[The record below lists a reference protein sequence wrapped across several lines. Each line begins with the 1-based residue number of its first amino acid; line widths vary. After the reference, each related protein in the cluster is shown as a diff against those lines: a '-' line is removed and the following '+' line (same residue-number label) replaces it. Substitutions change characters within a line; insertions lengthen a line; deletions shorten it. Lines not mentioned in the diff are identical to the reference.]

1 MQQLHGLGLVFRDVK
16 PENFLIGGRVGA
28 AASTVYMVDYGL
40 AAPYL
45 DTGGQHVDC
54 CNEGQ
59 ILGTA
64 RSVEQSMI
72 FSG

>member
-1 MQQLHGLGLVFRDVK
+1 M
-16 PENFLIGGRVGA
+16 GA
-28 AASTVYMVDYGL
+28 AASLVYMVDYGL

-45 DTGGQHVDC
+45 NTGGSHVDC

-64 RSVEQSMI
+64 RSVEQSIKSISI
-72 FSG
+72 FYISDV